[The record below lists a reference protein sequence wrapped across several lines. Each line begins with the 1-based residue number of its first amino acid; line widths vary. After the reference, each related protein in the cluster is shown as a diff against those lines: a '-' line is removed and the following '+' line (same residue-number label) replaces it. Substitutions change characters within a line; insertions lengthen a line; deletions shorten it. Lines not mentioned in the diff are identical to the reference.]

1 MTTKSPG
8 YNGPDSNLRPS
19 GYELDSLT
27 RLDYVELGFK
37 RFSGERATWRSAG
50 ICGACCPICCPNE
63 AVGIPGYTAFMAKVM
78 VSLPD
83 DLLAEVDAE
92 ARRDGTTRSAVMRE
106 FADAALR
113 RRREGRAAAM
123 RSLLSDASP
132 HGGHAAEQVKATRP
146 GP

>member
-1 MTTKSPG
+1 
-8 YNGPDSNLRPS
+8 
-19 GYELDSLT
+19 
-27 RLDYVELGFK
+27 
-37 RFSGERATWRSAG
+37 
-50 ICGACCPICCPNE
+50 
-63 AVGIPGYTAFMAKVM
+63 MAKVM

-92 ARRDGTTRSAVMRE
+92 AQRGGTTRSAVMRG

-123 RSLLSDASP
+123 QSLLSHTSP